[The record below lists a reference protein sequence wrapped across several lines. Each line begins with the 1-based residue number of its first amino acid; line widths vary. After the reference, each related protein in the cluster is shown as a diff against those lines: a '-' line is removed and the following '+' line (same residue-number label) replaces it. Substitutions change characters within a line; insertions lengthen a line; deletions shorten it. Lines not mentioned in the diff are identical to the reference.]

1 MSLLRQ
7 LWLVVLFST
16 ALALVG
22 GFAVNLSTA
31 RQYLEQQLLAQSTD
45 NAASLALSMS
55 QQTPDAA
62 TAELLVTALFDSGHF
77 RQIRFEDVRGKVVV
91 ERVNDTHS
99 DSVPQWFT
107 RLMSL
112 SVKPGIGMVSNGWNQ
127 AGRVV
132 VVAHERFAYESL
144 WKGARDFLFVM
155 ALVGA
160 LTALAVTALIRWV
173 RRPLDELMRQAVA
186 IGERQ
191 FITISE
197 PNIFE
202 LKRVVRT
209 MNLMVDKVKS
219 MFAEQTARIDELRES
234 ANRDAMTGLPNRD
247 FFMGRLRQALTD
259 EKAAAQG
266 ALQVIRLHD
275 LVGVNRDLGRAQADT
290 LIRQIARELK
300 AEMPD
305 SPDWLLARLN
315 GTDFAVLA
323 QGVTP
328 QQCEA
333 WAITAQQGLA
343 RSADEKFAAG
353 HNIAHSGIAFYR
365 RGMKEGALLSA
376 ADQVLGTAIAMG
388 ANRYAIGEMNVDQSV
403 SLADWREVLD
413 VAIKKR
419 NFEIASFPALNLTGG
434 VIHEEALL
442 RLRRED
448 GILVTA
454 GQFMPSAARFGYLG
468 QLDLISIELA
478 CKKLTAGTIAMAVN
492 ISSASIHDKAF
503 LDALGKLLQQHR
515 GVCNRLWLEVNDAGL
530 DGDYE
535 RLATFS
541 KIARQFG
548 AKLGIEHF
556 GRQLGRFPALYE
568 LRLDYL
574 KIDGSFI
581 RDIDQQPA
589 NQQLVKAIVG
599 VASAAGLM
607 IMAEQVHTEAE
618 WATLRG
624 LGVNGATGPLA
635 TTRNKAA

>member
-31 RQYLEQQLLAQSTD
+31 RQYLEQQLLAQSAD

-91 ERVNDTHS
+91 ERINDTQS
-99 DSVPQWFT
+99 ETVPHWFAQF
-107 RLMSL
+107 MSL
-112 SVKPGIGMVSNGWNQ
+112 TVKPGIGMVSNGWNQ

-144 WKGARDFLFVM
+144 WKGALDFLLVM
-155 ALVGA
+155 GLVGA

-234 ANRDAMTGLPNRD
+234 ANRDPMTGLANRD

-259 EKAAAQG
+259 EKAASQG
-266 ALQVIRLHD
+266 ALQLIRLHD
-275 LVGVNRDLGRAQADT
+275 LVGVNRDLGRAQADA
-290 LIRQIARELK
+290 LIRQIASTLK
-300 AEMPD
+300 ADMPD

-323 QGVTP
+323 QGATP
-328 QQCEA
+328 QQCES
-333 WAITAQQGLA
+333 WAITAHLSLTRA
-343 RSADEKFAAG
+343 ANERFAEG
-353 HNIAHSGIAFYR
+353 HNIAHSGAAFYR
-365 RGMKEGALLSA
+365 RGMKEGALLAA
-376 ADQVLGTAIAMG
+376 ADQVLGSAVNLGT
-388 ANRYAIGEMNVDQSV
+388 NRYAIGEMDNDLSV
-403 SLADWREVLD
+403 SLAEWRNVLD
-413 VAIKKR
+413 KAIQSR
-419 NFEIASFPALNLTGG
+419 SFEIASFPALNLNGG
-434 VIHEEALL
+434 LIHEEALL
-442 RLRRED
+442 RLKRDD
-448 GILVTA
+448 GTLVTA
-454 GQFMPSAARFGYLG
+454 GQFMPPAARFGYLG
-468 QLDLISIELA
+468 QLELMAIELA
-478 CKKLTAGTIAMAVN
+478 CKRVKAGAIAIAVN
-492 ISSASIHDKAF
+492 ISSTSINDKVF
-503 LDALGKLLQQHR
+503 LDALGSLLHPYR
-515 GVCNRLWLEVNDAGL
+515 SVCDRLWFEVNEAGL

-535 RLATFS
+535 RLAPFS

-556 GRQLGRFPALYE
+556 GRQLGRFPVLYE
-568 LRLDYL
+568 LHLDYI

-581 RDIDQQPA
+581 RDLDQQPA

-618 WATLRG
+618 WATLHS

-635 TTRNKAA
+635 TSRSKVA